1 MKKVIIHKSNLVV
14 SSSGELLATN
24 DNKKYFNVDGFCF
37 TSFNSGIDAY
47 QQAKDGMVLFE
58 KKTGEDNTEEPNHP
72 YEIDFND
79 LFNNCMSVGVYTLI
93 LITVFIL
100 ALVNN

>member
-1 MKKVIIHKSNLVV
+1 MAFVLYHL
-14 SSSGELLATN
+14 T
-24 DNKKYFNVDGFCF
+24 
-37 TSFNSGIDAY
+37 
-47 QQAKDGMVLFE
+47 MVLTPTNKQKMVWYFLK
-58 KKTGEDNTEEPNHP
+58 KKTGEDNTEEPNQP